1 VLGRLKFIQQ
11 IFVTEPSTS
20 ESEVT
25 IGKLERYKSPGSD
38 QIPAELTQVG
48 GGGGTLH
55 SEMHHKLIKVTWN
68 KEELPH
74 QWSQMSYIFTKR

>member
-38 QIPAELTQVG
+38 QSPAELTQVG
-48 GGGGTLH
+48 GGDTA
-55 SEMHHKLIKVTWN
+55 
-68 KEELPH
+68 
-74 QWSQMSYIFTKR
+74 F